1 MQTCRFALRKL
12 VPSPKCRFPQVHS
25 LLMAVEQSEGVDIID
40 PMPYLVPYSLVSA
53 EVESPS
59 ECSDLE
65 KCFFP

>member
-1 MQTCRFALRKL
+1 
-12 VPSPKCRFPQVHS
+12 
-25 LLMAVEQSEGVDIID
+25 MAVEQSEGVDIIN
-40 PMPYLVPYSLVSA
+40 PMPDLVLVLYLLVSA